1 MSSVLFGYNISLTTA
16 ATPSTGFLVAYD
28 TDGILKQKDSD
39 GIITPIGGSSSFTG
53 ISSTPSLADV
63 LNVSNDSETFSI
75 LMGTAT
81 SIMMGSAS
89 YITSQNGLSSLYLD
103 YNSATSSIYLTNGYN
118 YLSINNSNI
127 KLIGSALSSNIEVN
141 NGTNYLKLGTKNEL
155 FSVNEISLK
164 IWNASDEILL
174 KSNIGV
180 SVSSADS
187 ISAAVFIGSQNS
199 TFDSNVSNSVI
210 IGGSNQYAT
219 QNDSVYIP
227 DTYLQDTKK
236 LRGTLGNASLGF
248 TDTNNLI
255 LENSSSLLA
264 LISSSSSTSLSTNG
278 VIISDTVTSVSSP
291 NIDSSPVFISTKNS
305 SILQGV
311 HNSVIIG
318 GENLISSLT
327 NSVVLG
333 EYVNINN
340 SYTLPNVDGT
350 AGACMVT
357 DGFGNLSWQVIGGG
371 GGSGSVNFAN
381 TNLTLDN
388 DRIHNLDGY
397 DLWFSE
403 DGNDFGYISFGIFGG
418 GDPAG
423 SGNNDGSGSFQVNGS
438 VNTTLTIN
446 DSYIQLRQND
456 NYAYIRLGE
465 TVFNENSRDIDF
477 IVKGDNDPNLFFING
492 TTDKIGIGTNT
503 PSDKLQ
509 VIGTVSTTGFRMTNG
524 ASNGYVLTSDA
535 SGNATWAAIS
545 GGSGG
550 GLTGSGT
557 INYIPRWINSNT
569 LSSTS
574 SVYDEGSF
582 VSVGSIVTSQSL
594 SQKKT
599 LVVKGIAYNSLFSGP
614 IQVLTTS
621 GSILLDSSSL
631 ENDTNNAGK
640 GVLGLGTGWDAG
652 TKVTITNDLSGNI
665 ATRGLFINSSTPAL
679 INTGLSILTKN
690 GNSNNYGNF
699 ITVNGTGSNNYG
711 TYIDS
716 YSASSNNYGVV
727 VNRGSSVFNES
738 GGDYDFRI
746 EGDTDQNL
754 FFTDASTD
762 NIGIGNNTPLYKLQ
776 VTGTVSTTG
785 FRMTNG
791 ASNGYVL
798 TSDGSGNATW
808 TTDFIPK
815 VSGFNIPRYYIFNI
829 NNTTTYNI
837 GMLSGGTGGVQSSVN
852 LLTAPIK
859 IGRNRFTSGITAGS
873 VAGYRG
879 NSTDFSVGMGWHA
892 VFTFGHADTS
902 FNSTAHNWI
911 GLGNAITFQIGAT
924 TFASTF
930 TNIIGVGNDPTDTTL
945 QILHNDLSG
954 TATKIPL
961 GVDFPANRTAGTPF
975 TGMFCFELYNDY
987 GSTQVKWRIT
997 RIDTGT
1003 VEQGI
1008 ITTNL
1013 PSASTFMSPVV
1024 SRCNGTST
1032 TLSCIMDV
1040 ASIKINTKY

>member
-248 TDTNNLI
+248 TETNNLI

-340 SYTLPNVDGT
+340 RYTLPNVDGT
-350 AGACMVT
+350 AGNCMVT
-357 DGFGNLSWQVIGGG
+357 DGFGNLSWQFIGGG

-381 TNLTLDN
+381 TDLTLTGN
-388 DRIHNLDGY
+388 RIHNTNGN
-397 DLWFSE
+397 DLIISS
-403 DGNDFGYISFGIFGG
+403 DGNTLNDLVIGFQGTSSISIGHVNYYQEFASSDISIQEFTGVRRLEINSTETIFG
-418 GDPAG
+418 
-423 SGNNDGSGSFQVNGS
+423 
-438 VNTTLTIN
+438 TITLDRDFRIMGLS
-446 DSYIQLRQND
+446 DS
-456 NYAYIRLGE
+456 
-465 TVFNENSRDIDF
+465 S
-477 IVKGDNDPNLFFING
+477 LFF
-492 TTDKIGIGTNT
+492 TDASTDRVGLGTNT

-535 SGNATWAAIS
+535 SGNATWAPS
-545 GGSGG
+545 SSGG
-550 GLTGSGT
+550 GSVNIYSTTQTFSAGVTYSINHGLATNNILINIWNDATGDLINLGT
-557 INYIPRWINSNT
+557 KRTSINTVDLY
-569 LSSTS
+569 STQNFS
-574 SVYDEGSF
+574 SVK
-582 VSVGSIVTSQSL
+582 IV
-594 SQKKT
+594 
-599 LVVKGIAYNSLFSGP
+599 
-614 IQVLTTS
+614 
-621 GSILLDSSSL
+621 
-631 ENDTNNAGK
+631 
-640 GVLGLGTGWDAG
+640 
-652 TKVTITNDLSGNI
+652 
-665 ATRGLFINSSTPAL
+665 
-679 INTGLSILTKN
+679 
-690 GNSNNYGNF
+690 
-699 ITVNGTGSNNYG
+699 
-711 TYIDS
+711 
-716 YSASSNNYGVV
+716 
-727 VNRGSSVFNES
+727 
-738 GGDYDFRI
+738 
-746 EGDTDQNL
+746 
-754 FFTDASTD
+754 
-762 NIGIGNNTPLYKLQ
+762 
-776 VTGTVSTTG
+776 
-785 FRMTNG
+785 
-791 ASNGYVL
+791 
-798 TSDGSGNATW
+798 
-808 TTDFIPK
+808 
-815 VSGFNIPRYYIFNI
+815 
-829 NNTTTYNI
+829 
-837 GMLSGGTGGVQSSVN
+837 
-852 LLTAPIK
+852 
-859 IGRNRFTSGITAGS
+859 
-873 VAGYRG
+873 
-879 NSTDFSVGMGWHA
+879 
-892 VFTFGHADTS
+892 
-902 FNSTAHNWI
+902 
-911 GLGNAITFQIGAT
+911 
-924 TFASTF
+924 
-930 TNIIGVGNDPTDTTL
+930 IIGG
-945 QILHNDLSG
+945 
-954 TATKIPL
+954 
-961 GVDFPANRTAGTPF
+961 
-975 TGMFCFELYNDY
+975 
-987 GSTQVKWRIT
+987 
-997 RIDTGT
+997 
-1003 VEQGI
+1003 
-1008 ITTNL
+1008 
-1013 PSASTFMSPVV
+1013 
-1024 SRCNGTST
+1024 
-1032 TLSCIMDV
+1032 
-1040 ASIKINTKY
+1040 